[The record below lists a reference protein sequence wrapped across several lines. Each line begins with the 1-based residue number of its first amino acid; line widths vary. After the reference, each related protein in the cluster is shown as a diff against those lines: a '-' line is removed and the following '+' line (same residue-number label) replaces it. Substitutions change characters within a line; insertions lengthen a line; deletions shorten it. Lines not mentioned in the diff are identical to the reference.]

1 LEILNNIIQYQ
12 FDGNSNLVYT
22 IIRKRNL
29 FFNLLNLP
37 VDQNT
42 IDGLVTKKTNGK
54 KTDEKVRNDSTR
66 NTESRMEGAR
76 EAKEAEPGKKDYLKA
91 FKTFCL

>member
-1 LEILNNIIQYQ
+1 M
-12 FDGNSNLVYT
+12 
-22 IIRKRNL
+22 
-29 FFNLLNLP
+29 
-37 VDQNT
+37 
-42 IDGLVTKKTNGK
+42 TKKTNGK

-91 FKTFCL
+91 FETFCL